1 MSSGEHRSLVG
12 IIGSDLFSHAK
23 IPMILMTLVLVSAI
37 GVVLSSH
44 RTRLLT
50 AEREQ
55 LILERE
61 ALEIEW
67 RNLILEENAL
77 ADHSRI
83 ERLANEKLQMQ
94 HVLPEQEQIIIQK
107 Q

>member
-1 MSSGEHRSLVG
+1 MIPNERHSLVG
-12 IIGSDLFSHAK
+12 IIGDDLLRSAK
-23 IPMILMTLVLVSAI
+23 IPMILTVLILVSAI
-37 GVVLSSH
+37 AVVLSSH

-77 ADHSRI
+77 ADHSRVD
-83 ERLANEKLQMQ
+83 RLANEKLQMQ
-94 HVLPEQEQIIIQK
+94 HVTPDQEQIVVQK
-107 Q
+107 

>member
-1 MSSGEHRSLVG
+1 MISNERHSLAS
-12 IIGSDLFSHAK
+12 IIGDDLLRNAK
-23 IPMILMTLVLVSAI
+23 LPLLLTVLVLVSAI
-37 GVVLSSH
+37 AVVLSSH

-83 ERLANEKLQMQ
+83 ERLANEKLQML
-94 HVLPEQEQIIIQK
+94 HVTPEQEQIVIQK

>member
-1 MSSGEHRSLVG
+1 MIPNERHSLAAIVRD
-12 IIGSDLFSHAK
+12 DLLLHAK
-23 IPMILMTLVLVSAI
+23 LPMLLTVLVLVSAI
-37 GVVLSSH
+37 AVVLSSH

-55 LILERE
+55 LILERDS
-61 ALEIEW
+61 LEIEW

-83 ERLANEKLQMQ
+83 ERLAAEKLHMQ
-94 HVLPEQEQIIIQK
+94 HVTPDQEHIVIQK
-107 Q
+107 

>member
-1 MSSGEHRSLVG
+1 MIANERHNLVG
-12 IIGSDLFSHAK
+12 IIGDDLLGFSK
-23 IPMILMTLVLVSAI
+23 LTMILMVLVLVSAI
-37 GVVLSSH
+37 AVVLSSH

-77 ADHSRI
+77 ADHSRV
-83 ERLANEKLQMQ
+83 ERLASEKLQMQ
-94 HVLPEQEQIIIQK
+94 HVTLDQEQIVVQK

>member
-1 MSSGEHRSLVG
+1 MIPNERHNLVS
-12 IIGSDLFSHAK
+12 IIGDDLLRHAK
-23 IPMILMTLVLVSAI
+23 LPLIFMVLVLVSAMA
-37 GVVLSSH
+37 VVLSSH

-77 ADHSRI
+77 GDHSRI
-83 ERLANEKLQMQ
+83 ERLANEKIQMQ
-94 HVLPEQEQIIIQK
+94 HVTPDQEQIVIQK
-107 Q
+107 